1 MQNEM
6 GGGSGQDHAGPCKPS
21 GGCGVP
27 PEGSAQGVTLR
38 TYIFKNCLCRG
49 WYTEKQKQIE
59 EEEALEEGLIR
70 LELLEVK
77 K

>member
-27 PEGSAQGVTLR
+27 PEGSAQGVPT
-38 TYIFKNCLCRG
+38 TTDFNVYSITFSQENN
-49 WYTEKQKQIE
+49 
-59 EEEALEEGLIR
+59 
-70 LELLEVK
+70 LLFINEYF
-77 K
+77 

>member
-27 PEGSAQGVTLR
+27 PEGSAQGVTRSDLH
-38 TYIFKNCLCRG
+38 FKKLSLKRMVHREAKADRRG
-49 WYTEKQKQIE
+49 RST
-59 EEEALEEGLIR
+59 
-70 LELLEVK
+70 
-77 K
+77 